1 MTASTLRRALGR
13 LFMVTGALG
22 LGLLLAG
29 AVAVAV
35 VGGLLCV
42 QDEPRP
48 AGAMVVLGGQYFRP
62 VHAARLHARGL
73 APEVWISRPETPPE
87 ATLLPQVGVDL
98 PPQEEI
104 YRRLLVLHGVPE
116 AAIHF
121 YGREVQSTAEEA
133 TLLAQALRARPQG
146 PPQTLL
152 VVTSPYH
159 VLRARLIFEAAFPGT
174 QVLAVATPDEPFPR
188 RWWSRQS
195 SAVRVVNETAK
206 LTWYLLGGRFSTSA
220 PAPAPAPAP
229 GS

>member
-48 AGAMVVLGGQYFRP
+48 AEAMVVLGGQYFRP
-62 VHAARLHARGL
+62 VHAARLYARGL

-133 TLLAQALRARPQG
+133 ALLAQALRARPQG

-188 RWWSRQS
+188 RWWSRQG